1 MEREE
6 VVTALEKALTEVLD
20 QPVRDLK
27 GDTRLFEDLH
37 LDSTTALEALMALE
51 DTIGLEVDPEELDA
65 EDFETVDK
73 FTDFVLKAKA

>member
-20 QPVRDLK
+20 QPVHDLK

-37 LDSTTALEALMALE
+37 LDSTTALETLMALE

-65 EDFETVDK
+65 DDFETVDK